1 MRLDLTVAPKKT
13 GDSRFSAAELSA
25 MKERA
30 RELKTP
36 GKADAVVANLADCLA
51 KIKAMPEPDRTIAT
65 RIHELVLKAAPE
77 LCPKTWY
84 GMPAYAL
91 PGKDGK
97 VICFFQNATKFKV
110 RYHTLGFSEW
120 AKLDEDSMWPTS
132 FAITKLTPKIETQ
145 IKALVKK
152 AASSH

>member
-1 MRLDLTVAPKKT
+1 MAMKKT
-13 GDSRFSAAELSA
+13 GEYGFSAAERKA
-25 MKERA
+25 MQERS
-30 RELKTP
+30 RELKAA
-36 GKADAVVANLADCLA
+36 GKADAVAANLADCLA
-51 KIKAMPEPDRTIAT
+51 KIKAMPELDRAIAT

-97 VICFFQNATKFKV
+97 VICFFQNAAKFKV

-120 AKLDEDSMWPTS
+120 ASLDEGSMWPTS
-132 FAITKLTPKIETQ
+132 FALTKLTPKIETQ
-145 IKALVKK
+145 IKALIKQ
-152 AASSH
+152 ATNNP

>member
-1 MRLDLTVAPKKT
+1 MAMKKT
-13 GDSRFSAAELSA
+13 GESGFSAAERKA
-25 MKERA
+25 MKERS
-30 RELKTP
+30 RELKAA
-36 GKADAVVANLADCLA
+36 GKADAVAANLSDCLA
-51 KIKAMPEPDRTIAT
+51 KIKAMPEPDRAIAT

-97 VICFFQNATKFKV
+97 VICFFQNAAKFKV

-120 AKLDEDSMWPTS
+120 AKLDEGAMWATS
-132 FAITKLTPKIETQ
+132 FALTKLTPKIETQ
-145 IKALVKK
+145 IKALVKT
-152 AASSH
+152 AATSN

>member
-1 MRLDLTVAPKKT
+1 MDLTVAPKKT

-65 RIHELVLKAAPE
+65 RIHELVLKASPE

-97 VICFFQNATKFKV
+97 VICFFQNAAKFKV

-120 AKLDEDSMWPTS
+120 AKLDEGSMWPTS
-132 FAITKLTPKIETQ
+132 FAITKLTPKIESQ
-145 IKALVKK
+145 IKALVKS
-152 AASSH
+152 ATS